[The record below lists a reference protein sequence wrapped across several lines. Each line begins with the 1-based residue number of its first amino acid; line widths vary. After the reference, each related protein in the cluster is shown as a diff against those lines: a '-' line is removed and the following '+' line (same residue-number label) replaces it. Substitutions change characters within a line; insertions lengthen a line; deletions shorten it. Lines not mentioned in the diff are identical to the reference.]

1 MSKYAEM
8 RDKANDSVAT
18 AIAQHLNEAA
28 ALIASQRASTAG
40 GSMNEGEII
49 ARLDLI
55 LAKLDRP
62 AVPLSEQLWD
72 TKHIALYLKRSPDNV
87 RKEIVCLPSFP
98 CPIRLPVHGKAQAL
112 YKARE
117 VILWTE
123 SLQETRRK

>member
-1 MSKYAEM
+1 M
-8 RDKANDSVAT
+8 RDKANESVAT

-28 ALIASQRASTAG
+28 ALMASQRGSPVG
-40 GSMNEGEII
+40 GSLNEAEII

-72 TKHIALYLKRSPDNV
+72 TKLIALYLKRSPDNV

-98 CPIRLPVHGKAQAL
+98 RPIRLPVNGKAQAL

-117 VILWTE
+117 VIRWAE
-123 SLQETRRK
+123 SFQEKRLK